1 LPAQVLGD
9 LRGLLAAPDPDAYS
23 TRTHKARTSRHPA
36 ASVQAAVRDPTGGE
50 DGLVLEELVQAADR
64 EAVFAAYGSERR
76 LGVRKV
82 TDVLGGRRALERA
95 QSGRAVLRETDDERM
110 TVPGGPTGGVPVR
123 IIPPRDTTAVLPV
136 VLYLH
141 GPGWVFGSASM
152 HDWLMR
158 ELAVGAD
165 TAVVFPEYTRS
176 PEAPHPVARGPM
188 VAVWPSWGSPPGAT
202 WPRAD
207 SAGQGAWR
215 RPIRP

>member
-1 LPAQVLGD
+1 M
-9 LRGLLAAPDPDAYS
+9 
-23 TRTHKARTSRHPA
+23 
-36 ASVQAAVRDPTGGE
+36 
-50 DGLVLEELVQAADR
+50 
-64 EAVFAAYGSERR
+64 FAAYGSERR

-188 VAVWPSWGSPPGAT
+188 VAVWPSWGSPPGGGNLAA
-202 WPRAD
+202 R
-207 SAGQGAWR
+207 
-215 RPIRP
+215 